1 MGWENLRQDFGGIS
15 ADEWMLFED
24 LCGWA
29 FGNFESVRLRTLRLC
44 RENLTKQAASGAIGF
59 CCFLARGATAE
70 IRNDAAPFV

>member
-29 FGNFESVRLRTLRLC
+29 FGNFESGRLRTLRLYG
-44 RENLTKQAASGAIGF
+44 KI
-59 CCFLARGATAE
+59 
-70 IRNDAAPFV
+70 